1 MRNGSFPPRKL
12 GAYVLAAQLGDD
24 ALGTV
29 YRALHAPDE
38 GRLARL
44 RVLQSPELEPE
55 RILTAI
61 ARNGARA
68 SALSYKTIVLKAEL
82 GVADGVPYLA
92 WYESGGWTLDFLLS
106 KLRAAK
112 ARIPIAHALLIVQ
125 RVASA
130 LEHAWFSLV
139 DAETRGHGVVIP
151 AFVSI
156 SQDAEIRLGGFGL
169 AEAVLPVLHKPR
181 LARDVAPYVAPE
193 SRATGISGDNSDVF
207 SLGILLAELV
217 TGRRELSNPPL
228 SNLSEDPFLDNIR
241 LFLDRA
247 LAPSKDR
254 FSSAPDA
261 NRALQEILA
270 ASPTPVSTSD
280 LALFLYDLLNPESRG
295 VPRNLDGESTN
306 PVAAEKH
313 RDRDRD
319 RDRDRES
326 APMFLAE
333 PADEPVARL
342 ARVPPVHEPKTAQPS
357 EARNPVSLLLYAA
370 AAVCTVFL
378 ASWFLSRA
386 GSEPA
391 QPRPAATS
399 AAIPSAVPAIK
410 EEALVESAPAA
421 VPEAAPPVYALRNFS
436 KEAAPGRRA
445 GKLQRVANL
454 SGNHSTRAG
463 DDGSTPRSAADRARL
478 EAGLARVAAERLDA
492 ALLATDPF
500 SSGKQSEVSAEA
512 SLRRG
517 KFSEAEAEF
526 GRAAGLFRNA
536 EELARQERMR
546 RIRLDSSN

>member
-55 RILTAI
+55 RILSAI
-61 ARNGARA
+61 GRNGASA
-68 SALSYKTIVLKAEL
+68 SALSHKTIVLKAEL

-92 WYESGGWTLDFLLS
+92 WYEPGGWTLDFLLS

-130 LEHAWFSLV
+130 LEHAWFSLI

-217 TGRRELSNPPL
+217 TGRREISSPPL

-270 ASPTPVSTSD
+270 ASPTPVSTSE

-295 VPRNLDGESTN
+295 VSRNLDGESTN

-319 RDRDRES
+319 KES

-333 PADEPVARL
+333 PPDEPVARL
-342 ARVPPVHEPKTAQPS
+342 TRVPPVNEPKTPQPS
-357 EARNPVSLLLYAA
+357 ESRNPVSLLLYAA

-391 QPRPAATS
+391 QPKPASSS
-399 AAIPSAVPAIK
+399 AAIPGPAPATK
-410 EEALVESAPAA
+410 EEAPVESAAA
-421 VPEAAPPVYALRNFS
+421 PVPETAPPVFAVRSLS
-436 KEAAPGRRA
+436 KAAAAPGRRV
-445 GKLQRVANL
+445 GKLQRVANP

-463 DDGSTPRSAADRARL
+463 DDGSTARSAADRARL

-492 ALLATDPF
+492 SLLAADPF
-500 SSGKQSEVSAEA
+500 SSGKESEVSAEA
-512 SLRRG
+512 RLRQGR
-517 KFSEAEAEF
+517 FSEAEAEF